1 MKRILLIILALISL
15 SYSPHTQTK
24 NNIPAKCVYIRVF
37 KYEKELEVWTRNLD
51 GKEYTLYKT
60 YPICRLSGVL
70 GPKRGEGDLQVP
82 EGFYYINDF
91 NPNSKYH
98 LSLGIS
104 YPNQSD
110 KTLSPY
116 PNLGGSIYIHG
127 NCVSVGCVAVGDK
140 AIEEI
145 YSLCKN
151 AYNDNIPVHIFP
163 IRFNSLNAM
172 GTLQSKIKDE
182 NVMSLEENIKE
193 GYDYFE
199 EYKYP
204 PQVLFKVNGY
214 YVFL

>member
-1 MKRILLIILALISL
+1 MKTLLIILALFSL
-15 SYSPHTQTK
+15 SYSPHHRAK
-24 NNIPAKCVYIRVF
+24 NNIPINYVYIRVF
-37 KYEKELEVWTRNLD
+37 KYEKELEVWIRNSVSA
-51 GKEYTLYKT
+51 EYTLYKI
-60 YPICRLSGVL
+60 YPICRLSGIL

-110 KTLSPY
+110 KTLSSY
-116 PNLGGSIYIHG
+116 KNLGGSIYIHG
-127 NCVSVGCVAVGDK
+127 NCVSVGCVAIGDK
-140 AIEEI
+140 AIEEL
-145 YSLCKN
+145 YSLCKSTH
-151 AYNDNIPVHIFP
+151 NDIPVHIFP

-172 GTLQSKIKDE
+172 GTLRSKIKDE
-182 NVMSLEENIKE
+182 NIMSLEENIKE

-204 PQVLFKVNGY
+204 PQVLFNVNGY
-214 YVFL
+214 YIFL